1 MLLPTA
7 FCLLPLISMPPIAYK
22 RILLKLS
29 GEVLAGK
36 AGYGI
41 DGDMLDYLAKEVQE
55 IVELGV
61 QVAIVI
67 GGGNIFR
74 GIQGETRGIPRPT
87 GDQMGMLATVMNSLA
102 LQETLRSCGIPAKV
116 QTAIDM
122 RPIAEPF
129 SRQKSLDYLKDGH
142 VVIFAAGTGHPF
154 FTTDTAASLR
164 AVEIEAEAIL
174 KATKVDG
181 VYSADPVL
189 DPTATRFDRITY
201 LEVLQRQLKVM
212 DLTAISLC
220 MEHNTPIIVFN
231 LKKQGNVKRI
241 VLGETI
247 GTLVRN
253 EEKD

>member
-1 MLLPTA
+1 
-7 FCLLPLISMPPIAYK
+7 MPQTVYR

-36 AGYGI
+36 TGYGI
-41 DGDMLDYLAKEVQE
+41 DGTMLEYLAGEVQG
-55 IVELGV
+55 IVELGI

-74 GIQGETRGIPRPT
+74 GIQGETRGIPRAS
-87 GDQMGMLATVMNSLA
+87 GDYMGMLATVINSIA
-102 LQETLRSCGIPAKV
+102 LQETLESLGVPARV
-116 QTAIDM
+116 QTAITMDQVV
-122 RPIAEPF
+122 EPF
-129 SRQKSLDYLKDGH
+129 IRKKALGYLEEGK

-154 FTTDTAASLR
+154 FTTDTTASLR
-164 AVEIEAEAIL
+164 AIEMDADVIL

-189 DPTATRFDRITY
+189 DPTATRFEQITY
-201 LEVLQRQLKVM
+201 FEVLQQQLKVM

-220 MEHNTPIIVFN
+220 MEHNLPIIVFN
-231 LKKQGNVKRI
+231 LKTQGNVKRI
-241 VLGETI
+241 VLGESI

-253 EEKD
+253 EGKG